1 MTTHSHAQETGG
13 GSEQLRRV
21 TTSLGNGNLLTL
33 FVWKGQAPPHLSET
47 VSLFMGPLQE
57 LWRSHREHSVFP
69 CMEADVVES
78 GEWPLNVESKIWEC
92 VGSKDKKKINHSS
105 GRRSCLNG
113 KGRGDKEAE

>member
-1 MTTHSHAQETGG
+1 MEGA
-13 GSEQLRRV
+13 GSP
-21 TTSLGNGNLLTL
+21 TSLRNCLPVYGASAGTL
-33 FVWKGQAPPHLSET
+33 
-47 VSLFMGPLQE
+47 
-57 LWRSHREHSVFP
+57 RSHREHSVFP

-78 GEWPLNVESKIWEC
+78 GEWPLNVESKIWES

>member
-1 MTTHSHAQETGG
+1 
-13 GSEQLRRV
+13 
-21 TTSLGNGNLLTL
+21 
-33 FVWKGQAPPHLSET
+33 
-47 VSLFMGPLQE
+47 
-57 LWRSHREHSVFP
+57 
-69 CMEADVVES
+69 MEK